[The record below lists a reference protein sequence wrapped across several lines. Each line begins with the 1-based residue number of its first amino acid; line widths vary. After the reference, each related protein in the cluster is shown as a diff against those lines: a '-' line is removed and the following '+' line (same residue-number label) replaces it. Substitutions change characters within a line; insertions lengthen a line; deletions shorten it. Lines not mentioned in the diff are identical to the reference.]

1 MVITTVVV
9 GVLAV
14 LVTAGVCAVVVAAH
28 LRADVARAAEATS
41 GRADAEARHADERGR
56 SVDRRLEALHGE
68 LGRMTS
74 VVADLR
80 ADRAHQHGEFLA
92 RLADTTRATNELH
105 HTARGLR
112 EALANPKARGQWG
125 ERTAEDILRRAGF
138 VEGVTHVRQRA
149 TSCGSI
155 PDVTFLLPGDLALH
169 MDVKFPA
176 ANYLRALEATSP
188 ADRHTAEKAF
198 LGDVRQRIRELA
210 GRGYIDPATTVD
222 YVLLF
227 IPNESIYGFVH
238 DRAPGLVDEALT
250 RRVVL
255 CSPFTLFAVLAVIR
269 QAVDALRLEKA
280 SDEILRCLAT
290 FGDEWDRFC
299 DQLDRVEKQF
309 DTAARGFDALA
320 GVRRRQLQRRVDGA
334 RQLGEER
341 VRTPP
346 EPATGQAVAGHRP
359 PRPPPVSP
367 TGTSAVSRAPPTA
380 RRS

>member
-1 MVITTVVV
+1 MVITTVAV

-14 LVTAGVCAVVVAAH
+14 LVTAGVCALVVAAH
-28 LRADVARAAEATS
+28 VRAVVADTTGAAT
-41 GRADAEARHADERGR
+41 RHADERGR

-68 LGRMTS
+68 LGRITG

-80 ADRAHQHGEFLA
+80 AERAHQHGEFLA
-92 RLADTTRATNELH
+92 RLADTTRATTELH
-105 HTARGLR
+105 RTARGLR
-112 EALANPKARGQWG
+112 EALASPKARGQWG

-149 TSCGSI
+149 TSAGSI
-155 PDVTFLLPGDLALH
+155 PDITFLLPGDLVLH

-176 ANYLRALEATSP
+176 ANYLRAIEATGP
-188 ADRHTAEKAF
+188 ADRAAAEKAF

-210 GRGYIDPATTVD
+210 GRGYIDAATTVD

-238 DRAPGLVDEALT
+238 DRAPGMVDDALA

-280 SDEILRCLAT
+280 SDEIIACLAA

-299 DQLDRVEKQF
+299 DQLDRVDKQL

-320 GVRRRQLQRRVDGA
+320 GVRRRQLQRKVDAA

-341 VRTPP
+341 R
-346 EPATGQAVAGHRP
+346 
-359 PRPPPVSP
+359 RPPPLPPEGRAVRGPS
-367 TGTSAVSRAPPTA
+367 SARPPSVAPAGPDGFSRAPPIG

>member
-1 MVITTVVV
+1 MVITTVAV

-14 LVTAGVCAVVVAAH
+14 LVTAAVCAVVVAAH
-28 LRADVARAAEATS
+28 VRSAVSAATGESS

-68 LGRMTS
+68 LGRITG

-80 ADRAHQHGEFLA
+80 AERAHQHGEFLA
-92 RLADTTRATNELH
+92 RLADTTRATTDLH
-105 HTARGLR
+105 RTTRGLR

-149 TSCGSI
+149 TSCGSL
-155 PDVTFLLPGDLALH
+155 PDVTFLLPGGLVLH

-188 ADRHTAEKAF
+188 ADQGAAEKAF
-198 LGDVRQRIRELA
+198 LGDVRQRIKELG
-210 GRGYIDPATTVD
+210 GRGYIDAATTVD

-238 DRAPGLVDEALT
+238 DRAPTLVDDALA

-255 CSPFTLFAVLAVIR
+255 CSPFTLFAVLGVIR

-280 SDEILRCLAT
+280 SDEILGCLAA
-290 FGDEWDRFC
+290 FGDEWGRFC
-299 DQLDRVEKQF
+299 DQLERVEKQL

-320 GVRRRQLQRRVDGA
+320 GARRRQLQRKVDAA

-341 VRTPP
+341 GRPPP
-346 EPATGQAVAGHRP
+346 EPTAGAVAGGRP
-359 PRPPPVSP
+359 VGPPAVSRPSP
-367 TGTSAVSRAPPTA
+367 TGLSRAPPA
-380 RRS
+380 DGRS